1 MSILRKIADYLW
13 GDHNQYGRHLCGSDP
28 SREERGG
35 YTPLTS
41 EPVPPGYSERVT
53 RELRESFSAEE
64 ELTLMRMKE
73 AREDEEWEAGYYR
86 DHITGYMHERPGY
99 IFHYGD
105 TYEDG
110 YRVDRNTIHDTG
122 TLDIQVDENGEVVA
136 VWFRC
141 LQLPFKVSETPV
153 PGRQRGA
160 YGKVEITGIDWR
172 NA

>member
-1 MSILRKIADYLW
+1 MSDFEAIIAANYPD
-13 GDHNQYGRHLCGSDP
+13 G
-28 SREERGG
+28 E
-35 YTPLTS
+35 
-41 EPVPPGYSERVT
+41 VT
-53 RELRESFSAEE
+53 D
-64 ELTLMRMKE
+64 TV
-73 AREDEEWEAGYYR
+73 
-86 DHITGYMHERPGY
+86 
-99 IFHYGD
+99 FHYGD

-122 TLDIQVDENGEVVA
+122 TIDIQVDENGEVVA

-153 PGRQRGA
+153 PGKDYSA